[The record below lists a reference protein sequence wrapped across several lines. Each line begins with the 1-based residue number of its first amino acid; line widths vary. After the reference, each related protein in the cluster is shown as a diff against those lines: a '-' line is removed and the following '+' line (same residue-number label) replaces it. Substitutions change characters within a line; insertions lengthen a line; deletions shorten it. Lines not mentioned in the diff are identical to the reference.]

1 MNMRTRVLVRTLLT
15 ALGIT
20 VISFTAQIISA
31 DATDDD
37 FALETSSIPEQ
48 SMIDGKGISNE
59 SSIVAFGPEDCG
71 KRFHHSTNF
80 HVAEIRRSKV
90 DQRGGGIGI
99 RYQLHFQ
106 SRYPNSTKMVLME
119 PYYNNADRKDGGLT
133 REPPQSKRNYYFHKS
148 VWVVPG
154 GIVGFDAIADF
165 EPPIG
170 GTMEGT
176 SQFHF
181 RCRAR

>member
-37 FALETSSIPEQ
+37 FALETSSSPEQ
-48 SMIDGKGISNE
+48 SMTNGKGVSNE
-59 SSIVAFGPEDCG
+59 SSIIAFGPSDCG
-71 KRFHHSTNF
+71 KRFRVGNNPF

-90 DQRGGGIGI
+90 EQRSGGIGI

-106 SRYPNSTKMVLME
+106 SRYPNSTKTV
-119 PYYNNADRKDGGLT
+119 
-133 REPPQSKRNYYFHKS
+133 F
-148 VWVVPG
+148 
-154 GIVGFDAIADF
+154 
-165 EPPIG
+165 
-170 GTMEGT
+170 
-176 SQFHF
+176 
-181 RCRAR
+181 